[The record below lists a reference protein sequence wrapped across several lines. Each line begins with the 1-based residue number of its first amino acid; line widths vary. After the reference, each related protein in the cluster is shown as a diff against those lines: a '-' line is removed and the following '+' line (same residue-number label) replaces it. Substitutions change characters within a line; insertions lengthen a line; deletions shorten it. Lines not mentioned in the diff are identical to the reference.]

1 MGGNISIVLKK
12 KKQLLVKCTVNELIS
27 PLQVFGLICYGI
39 TASFMKIIG
48 GSVPAN
54 QIWIKAED
62 VYCVVTKFLKR
73 QKDQGAHRDNK
84 NILKTVFEKSL
95 S

>member
-1 MGGNISIVLKK
+1 MEYLYCVKK